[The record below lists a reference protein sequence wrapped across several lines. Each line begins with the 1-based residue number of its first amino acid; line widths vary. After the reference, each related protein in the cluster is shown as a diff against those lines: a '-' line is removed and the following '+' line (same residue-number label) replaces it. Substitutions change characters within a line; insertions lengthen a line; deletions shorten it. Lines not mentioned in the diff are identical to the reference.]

1 LREQEKTA
9 YSCVQAEFAREVD
22 VVAVQAVLRA
32 RCRSVWLWI
41 AFLATLAA
49 TPARADEIALRI
61 GAGHPV
67 VQAYVTMAK
76 EFFVPEISKRV
87 AERTK
92 HTIRWTEAYGGAV
105 AKLPEV
111 LEAVQSGLL
120 DIGALSLPFNP
131 SQLYLNNY
139 CYYVPFTSPDAREA
153 TKIARRLYDEFPPL
167 HKQFEKYG
175 QRLIA
180 IGSSGDYNIITTAPW
195 ETLSDL
201 GRIKI
206 GSAGPN
212 LPWLTGT
219 GATPVQAT
227 LNDAY
232 TGMQTGV
239 YQGYMVFA
247 RAFVGYRLSEIGK
260 HVKMVHFGAMPIN
273 VLTINLR
280 TLKRLPPEVQKIIEE
295 VSKEYEQR
303 VGELAKKQDDE
314 AIITMKEQGVIL
326 TELSPADRETW
337 ALALRDLPRKAGADG
352 DRRGL
357 PMTELLKRY
366 IELLKS
372 EDYKL
377 PVDYKLD

>member
-1 LREQEKTA
+1 MIAAKA
-9 YSCVQAEFAREVD
+9 A
-22 VVAVQAVLRA
+22 LRA
-32 RCRSVWLWI
+32 LCPSVWILVGF
-41 AFLATLAA
+41 AAALAA
-49 TPARADEIALRI
+49 APAHADEIALRI

-67 VQAYVTMAK
+67 VQAYVTLAK
-76 EFFVPEISKRV
+76 EFFVPEISKRA

-92 HTIRWTEAYGGAV
+92 YTIHWTEAYGGAV

-131 SQLYLNNY
+131 SQLYLSNY
-139 CYYVPFTSPDAREA
+139 CYYVPFTSPDPRDAI
-153 TKIARRLYDEFPPL
+153 KIARRLYDEFPPL

-175 QRLIA
+175 QRLLAIA
-180 IGSSGDYNIITTAPW
+180 ATGDYDIITTGPW

-201 GRIKI
+201 ARYKI

-219 GATPVQAT
+219 GATPVQAS

-232 TGMQTGV
+232 TGMQTGI
-239 YQGYMVFA
+239 YQGYMVFP
-247 RAFVGYRLSEIGK
+247 RAFVGYRLSEVGK
-260 HVKMVHFGAMPIN
+260 YVKMVHFGAMPIN

-280 TLKRLPPEVQKIIEE
+280 TWSRLPPEVQKIVEE

-303 VGELAKKQDDE
+303 VGELAAKQDAE
-314 AIITMKEQGVIL
+314 AIAAMKEQGVVM
-326 TELSPADRETW
+326 TELAPAEREKW
-337 ALALRDLPRKAGADG
+337 ALALAELPRKAGADG

-357 PMTELLKRY
+357 PMTELLKKY

-372 EDYKL
+372 GGYKL
-377 PVDYKLD
+377 PLDSKLD

>member
-1 LREQEKTA
+1 VNA
-9 YSCVQAEFAREVD
+9 
-22 VVAVQAVLRA
+22 LRA
-32 RCRSVWLWI
+32 GCRWI
-41 AFLATLAA
+41 LVGFAA
-49 TPARADEIALRI
+49 AGAVAPARADEFALRI

-67 VQAYVTMAK
+67 VQAYVTLAK

-139 CYYVPFTSPDAREA
+139 CYYVPFTSPDPRQAI
-153 TKIARRLYDEFPPL
+153 KIARRLYDEFPQL

-195 ETLSDL
+195 ETLTDL

-232 TGMQTGV
+232 TGMQTGI

-247 RAFVGYRLSEIGK
+247 RAFVGYRLSEVGK
-260 HVKMVHFGAMPIN
+260 YVKMVHFGAMPIN

-280 TLKRLPPEVQKIIEE
+280 SLNRLPPEVQKIVEE
-295 VSKEYEQR
+295 VSKEYEER

-314 AIITMKEQGVIL
+314 AVVTMKEQGVVL
-326 TELSPADRETW
+326 TELSAAERERW
-337 ALALRDLPRKAGADG
+337 ALALQDLPRKAGADG
-352 DRRGL
+352 DSRGL
-357 PMTELLKRY
+357 PMTVLLKKY
-366 IELLKS
+366 IDLLKA
-372 EDYKL
+372 DGYKL

>member
-1 LREQEKTA
+1 VIAEKA
-9 YSCVQAEFAREVD
+9 A
-22 VVAVQAVLRA
+22 LRA
-32 RCRSVWLWI
+32 RCRSI
-41 AFLATLAA
+41 SLAA
-49 TPARADEIALRI
+49 ALAAVVATAPARAEEIALRI

-67 VQAYVTMAK
+67 VQAYVTLAK
-76 EFFVPEISKRV
+76 EFFVPEISRRA

-92 HTIRWTEAYGGAV
+92 YTVRWTEAYGGAV

-139 CYYVPFTSPDAREA
+139 CYYVPFTSPDPRDAI
-153 TKIARRLYDEFPPL
+153 KIARRLYDEFPPL

-180 IGSSGDYNIITTAPW
+180 IGATGDYDIITTGPW
-195 ETLSDL
+195 ETLTDL
-201 GRIKI
+201 RRYKI

-219 GATPVQAT
+219 GATPVQAS

-239 YQGYMVFA
+239 YQGYMVFP
-247 RAFVGYRLSEIGK
+247 RAFVGYRLSEVGK
-260 HVKMVHFGAMPIN
+260 HVKLVHFGAMPIN
-273 VLTINLR
+273 VMTINLR
-280 TLKRLPPEVQKIIEE
+280 TWNRLPPELQKIVEE

-314 AIITMKEQGVIL
+314 ALAAMKAQGVIL
-326 TELSPADRETW
+326 TELPAAERERW
-337 ALALRDLPRKAGADG
+337 ALALQELPRKAAADG

-357 PMTELLKRY
+357 PMTALLKKY
-366 IELLKS
+366 IELLRS
-372 EDYKL
+372 EGYKL
-377 PVDYKLD
+377 PVDYKLE